1 MSKNVSS
8 ETLAAKRAE
17 AKLGGG
23 QARIDA
29 QHQKKKLTARERL
42 ELLFDDGSFEE
53 LGALVTHRSSLFGLD
68 KQQFL
73 GDGVITGY
81 GKVKI
86 CGPLGVMAMVC
97 SQCEAQDLSAVA
109 TDQSSSK
116 TTVCA
121 EPKVIIGSSAKTLP
135 TDNFGPLPPGP

>member
-73 GDGVITGY
+73 GDGVITCY
-81 GKVKI
+81 GKVN
-86 CGPLGVMAMVC
+86 GRLTYAY
-97 SQCEAQDLSAVA
+97 AQDF
-109 TDQSSSK
+109 
-116 TTVCA
+116 TVLGGSLA
-121 EPKVIIGSSAKTLP
+121 EAHA
-135 TDNFGPLPPGP
+135 